1 MPSGVR
7 LPFQAE
13 VLYFYTGWSSCGG
26 GVRPVPSQKQGGGMV
41 ADLTVSGFHAEMPRW
56 GQLGTGIAKLLMR
69 RPRMADV
76 CRYIVLSVPWP
87 EPPNGSVMLRCQDDG
102 YLEVLGWFGYPK
114 EIVDAYRRLS
124 LFDDLPLTTAA
135 RTRQTV
141 ALYGSGQLVSSYP
154 ELVKEITSTAPQTPG
169 ALVAVPM
176 VSDLGPIG
184 VLGVSF
190 PRDLDP
196 SGPTVPALESIAPL
210 LGLYIEL
217 STGAATAPS
226 RGPSPVSADSDDA
239 DYVPTP
245 GPEGLTKRQ
254 LRVLGMLGKKMSNR
268 EIALALDYSVST
280 IRLDTMSI
288 FRYLGVQ
295 SRREAVDEARRRG
308 ILPPS

>member
-1 MPSGVR
+1 
-7 LPFQAE
+7 
-13 VLYFYTGWSSCGG
+13 
-26 GVRPVPSQKQGGGMV
+26 MV

-56 GQLGTGIAKLLMR
+56 GQLGTGVAQLLMR

-76 CRYIVLSVPWP
+76 CRYLVLSVPWP
-87 EPPNGSVMLRCQDDG
+87 ETPNGSVMLRCQDDG

-114 EIVDAYRRLS
+114 EIVEAYRRLS

-141 ALYGSGQLVSSYP
+141 ALYGSGQVETTYP
-154 ELVKEITSTAPQTPG
+154 ELVKEITSTSPGTPG

-190 PRDLDP
+190 ARDLDAA
-196 SGPTVPALESIAPL
+196 GPTVPALESIAPL

-217 STGAATAPS
+217 TTASGVATAG
-226 RGPSPVSADSDDA
+226 RESAAYAAAEDA
-239 DYVPTP
+239 EYVPTP
-245 GPEGLTKRQ
+245 GSEGLTKRQ

-295 SRREAVDEARRRG
+295 SRREAVEEARRRG

>member
-1 MPSGVR
+1 
-7 LPFQAE
+7 
-13 VLYFYTGWSSCGG
+13 
-26 GVRPVPSQKQGGGMV
+26 MV

-56 GQLGTGIAKLLMR
+56 GQLGNGVAQLLMR

-76 CRYIVLSVPWP
+76 CRYLVLSVPWP

-114 EIVDAYRRLS
+114 EIVEAYRRLS

-141 ALYGSGQLVSSYP
+141 ALYGGGQVETTYP
-154 ELVKEITSTAPQTPG
+154 ELVKEIASSAPKTPG
-169 ALVAVPM
+169 ALVAVPL

-184 VLGVSF
+184 VIGVSF
-190 PRDLDP
+190 GSDLDP
-196 SGPTVPALESIAPL
+196 AGPTVPALESIAPL

-217 STGAATAPS
+217 TTSSGAPATGSAATAP
-226 RGPSPVSADSDDA
+226 GAVDDV
-239 DYVPTP
+239 DYLPTP

-295 SRREAVDEARRRG
+295 SRREAVEEARRRG
-308 ILPPS
+308 ILPSS

>member
-1 MPSGVR
+1 MA
-7 LPFQAE
+7 LPPRR
-13 VLYFYTGWSSCGG
+13 SN
-26 GVRPVPSQKQGGGMV
+26 GGGMV

-56 GQLGTGIAKLLMR
+56 GQLGTGVAQLLMR

-76 CRYIVLSVPWP
+76 CRYLVLSVPWP

-114 EIVDAYRRLS
+114 EIVEAYRRLS

-141 ALYGSGQLVSSYP
+141 ALYGSGQVETSYP
-154 ELVKEITSTAPQTPG
+154 ELVKEISSAAPSTPG

-190 PRDLDP
+190 ARDLDP
-196 SGPTVPALESIAPL
+196 AGPTVPALESIAPL

-217 STGAATAPS
+217 TTASGVATAG
-226 RGPSPVSADSDDA
+226 RESAAYAAAEDA
-239 DYVPTP
+239 EYVPTP

-295 SRREAVDEARRRG
+295 SRREAVEEARRRG
-308 ILPPS
+308 ILGAN